1 MDYDLLIKNGQ
12 TVDGMPV
19 EIAIK
24 EEKIAAVAATIS
36 GSAKETIHLEPG
48 TYVSAGWIDD
58 HVHCFEKMALYYDI
72 QMKLGSKRVLRQ

>member
-36 GSAKETIHLEPG
+36 GSAKETIHLEPS
-48 TYVSAGWIDD
+48 TYVSARLD
-58 HVHCFEKMALYYDI
+58 
-72 QMKLGSKRVLRQ
+72 R

>member
-24 EEKIAAVAATIS
+24 EKKIALLQQLFQVLQ
-36 GSAKETIHLEPG
+36 K
-48 TYVSAGWIDD
+48 
-58 HVHCFEKMALYYDI
+58 
-72 QMKLGSKRVLRQ
+72 KLST

>member
-24 EEKIAAVAATIS
+24 EK
-36 GSAKETIHLEPG
+36 KN
-48 TYVSAGWIDD
+48 ID
-58 HVHCFEKMALYYDI
+58 
-72 QMKLGSKRVLRQ
+72 

>member
-48 TYVSAGWIDD
+48 TYVSAGWIMITFI
-58 HVHCFEKMALYYDI
+58 VLKKWLFIMII